1 MIKLDF
7 IFSKIEEI
15 LDTDIDRYEPLE
27 GGMIGEV
34 LKIELE
40 DDRIMVLKM
49 SDTPLNIEA
58 EMLKYLENKS
68 NLPVPEIYHSSKHF
82 ILMEFVEGHNLNEE
96 DVERE
101 AAEYIAEL
109 HEVKSSGFGFDFDTL
124 TGPVIQPNDYMDS
137 WTHFFKKNRLLYMNE
152 KCLESNR
159 IPCSIYERIDELSD
173 HLSDML
179 TEPEKPSLIHGD
191 VWKTN
196 IIVREEKIQAFLDP
210 AIYYAH
216 PEIELSY
223 ISFSETF
230 GDYFYERYDE
240 LSGIKEGF
248 FEERCDVY
256 NLYPLLV
263 HAYLFGEDYPDMID
277 KKLKKIGF

>member
-7 IFSKIEEI
+7 IFSRIEEI

-40 DDRIMVLKM
+40 DGRIMALKM
-49 SDTPLNIEA
+49 GDTQLNIEA
-58 EMLKYLENKS
+58 DMLKYLKNKS
-68 NLPVPEIYHSSKHF
+68 NLPVPETYHSSKHF
-82 ILMEFVEGHNLNEE
+82 ILMEFVEGGNLNEE

-101 AAEYIAEL
+101 AAEYLAEL
-109 HEVKSSGFGFDFDTL
+109 HDVKGSSFGFDFDTL
-124 TGPVIQPNDYMDS
+124 TGPIIQPNDYMDS
-137 WTHFFKKNRLLYMNE
+137 WIQFFKKNRLLYMNE

-159 IPCSIYERIDELSD
+159 IPRAIYERIDELSD

-179 TEPEKPSLIHGD
+179 TEPDHPSLIHGD

-196 IIVREEKIQAFLDP
+196 IIVREERIQAFLDP

-216 PEIELSY
+216 PEIELAY
-223 ISFSETF
+223 ISFAGTF
-230 GDYFYERYDE
+230 DDDFYERYDE
-240 LSGIKEGF
+240 LFGIKNGF
-248 FEERCDVY
+248 FKERCDMY

-263 HAYLFGEDYPDMID
+263 HAYLFGEDYPEIIS